1 MSERRTVLKHRVSEG
16 RHDFS
21 NKPDLTYKCVHL
33 YSNLHI
39 VCVCKRESVCVCVR
53 ERECVRERAC
63 V

>member
-39 VCVCKRESVCVCVR
+39 VCVCARVSVCVR
-53 ERECVRERAC
+53 ERVCAC